1 MLPKNLSVPQ
11 LRREIRRRMK
21 ISEQLGL
28 IKKPRKWSAGLRLDQ
43 VGNARNHHWTVKEGA
58 ACMGACR
65 YLAQNT
71 LRLFM
76 AIAPK
81 SIGKSVRLGRSTSG
95 TWKIWLFSSGWSS
108 PREGSEYDAA
118 AFLDTRL
125 QTLSLP
131 LESEQ
136 ETQQVLIILVY
147 AHLATHDL
155 STYIWE

>member
-1 MLPKNLSVPQ
+1 MKKPSIFPMLPKNLSVPQ

-28 IKKPRKWSAGLRLDQ
+28 IKKPKKWFAGLRLDQ

-108 PREGSEYDAA
+108 PREGAEHDAA
-118 AFLDTRL
+118 AFLNTRL
-125 QTLSLP
+125 QIVSLP
-131 LESEQ
+131 HASGLEV
-136 ETQQVLIILVY
+136 T
-147 AHLATHDL
+147 D
-155 STYIWE
+155 